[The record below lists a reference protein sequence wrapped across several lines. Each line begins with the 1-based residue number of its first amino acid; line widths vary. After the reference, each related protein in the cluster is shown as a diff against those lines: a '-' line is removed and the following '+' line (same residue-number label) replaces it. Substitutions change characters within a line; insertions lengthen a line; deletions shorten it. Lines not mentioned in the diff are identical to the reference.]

1 MIKKM
6 HINLESN
13 NDNISVSHFIYTLS
27 HICLKIMIHLDDI
40 ENKIKAVKNHEIQ
53 NQNQEGQEEELD
65 QVLGGAEAEL

>member
-6 HINLESN
+6 HINLETK
-13 NDNISVSHFIYTLS
+13 NDNKSVAQFIYTLS

-40 ENKIKAVKNHEIQ
+40 ENKIKSIKNQEM
-53 NQNQEGQEEELD
+53 QNQEGEAEEELD